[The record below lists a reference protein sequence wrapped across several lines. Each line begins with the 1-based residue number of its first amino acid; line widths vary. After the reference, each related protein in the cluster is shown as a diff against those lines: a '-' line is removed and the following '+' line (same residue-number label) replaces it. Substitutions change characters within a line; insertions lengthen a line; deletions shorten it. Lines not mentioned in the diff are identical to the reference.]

1 MQAALWGNATV
12 STGFR
17 SLTAIYEKLRPIA
30 ISSRTCR
37 SSSIYHTRTF
47 RNCSNSV
54 RPVKRSK
61 PSLSFGMIWKRFG
74 RSSRTSRTGGLISC
88 LTTVSST
95 GTGLCFER
103 TLRSLLYLTQL
114 DLRYVEEYQIVVLCP
129 DADVRF
135 ISQLYTDLILV
146 DFLLR
151 TPCVSEVVFQ

>member
-1 MQAALWGNATV
+1 
-12 STGFR
+12 
-17 SLTAIYEKLRPIA
+17 
-30 ISSRTCR
+30 
-37 SSSIYHTRTF
+37 
-47 RNCSNSV
+47 
-54 RPVKRSK
+54 
-61 PSLSFGMIWKRFG
+61 
-74 RSSRTSRTGGLISC
+74 LISC

-95 GTGLCFER
+95 GTGLGFER

-135 ISQLYTDLILV
+135 ISQLYTDLILA